1 MKRIFS
7 GIQPSGVLH
16 IGNYIGAIKQ
26 FVQMQE
32 DGECIFCVVDLHAI
46 TVPQDPEQLKKNIL
60 SVAAMYIACG
70 IDPNKSTIFVQSDRP
85 EHSELAV
92 ILNCYMKMGQLR
104 RLTQYKE
111 KSGVLGDAT
120 FRSKDGNISITIFI
134 LGSDTIEDVYAR
146 FAESCKTIEMP
157 RFLEMNEVAGQLQ
170 ENNISLEPLS
180 VGLFDYPVLMAADI
194 LLYQT
199 TDVPIGDDQKQ
210 HLEITRNIA
219 ERINNKYGKLFVV
232 PNPIIKKSGARIM
245 GLDDPSKKMSKS
257 AESVLNYIALTDDAE
272 TIRNKVKKAVTDS
285 GSEIKSGADKPA
297 LTNLLT
303 IYSEITD
310 KTVDELEK
318 EFEGKQYG
326 EFKDALAEEIVKFLA
341 PIQEKYKSLMAE
353 PDKLRQIMIDG
364 AKKIEPIAQATLKE
378 TKNKIGLG

>member
-1 MKRIFS
+1 MKRVFS

-26 FVQMQE
+26 FVELQN

-46 TVPQDPEQLKKNIL
+46 TVEQDPEELKKNII

-92 ILNCYMKMGQLR
+92 ILNCFTSLGELQRM
-104 RLTQYKE
+104 TQFKE
-111 KSGVLGDAT
+111 K
-120 FRSKDGNISITIFI
+120 
-134 LGSDTIEDVYAR
+134 
-146 FAESCKTIEMP
+146 AENKPNVS
-157 RFLEMNEVAGQLQ
+157 A
-170 ENNISLEPLS
+170 
-180 VGLFDYPVLMAADI
+180 GLFDYPVLMAADI

-219 ERINNKYGKLFVV
+219 ERLNNKYGQIFVV

-245 GLDDPSKKMSKS
+245 GLDDPTKKMSKS
-257 AESVLNYIALTDDAE
+257 AESALNYIALTDDAE

-303 IYSEITD
+303 IYSEISG
-310 KTVDELEK
+310 KTIEELEK

-326 EFKDALAEEIVKFLA
+326 EFKDSLAEEIVKFLA
-341 PIQEKYKSLMAE
+341 PIQEKYNALMAE
-353 PDKLRQIMIDG
+353 PEKLRQILSDG
-364 AKKIEPIAQATLKE
+364 AKKIEPLAQKTLKE
-378 TKNKIGLG
+378 VKNKVGLG

>member
-1 MKRIFS
+1 MKRVFS

-26 FVQMQE
+26 FVELQNN
-32 DGECIFCVVDLHAI
+32 DECIFCVVDLHAI
-46 TVPQDPEQLKKNIL
+46 TVPQDPEELKKNIL
-60 SVAAMYIACG
+60 SVAAIYIACG
-70 IDPNKSTIFVQSDRP
+70 IDPDKSVIFVQSDRP

-92 ILNCYMKMGQLR
+92 ILNCFTSQGELQRM
-104 RLTQYKE
+104 TQFKE
-111 KSGVLGDAT
+111 K
-120 FRSKDGNISITIFI
+120 
-134 LGSDTIEDVYAR
+134 
-146 FAESCKTIEMP
+146 AENKS
-157 RFLEMNEVAGQLQ
+157 NV
-170 ENNISLEPLS
+170 S

-219 ERINNKYGKLFVV
+219 ERLNNKYSDLFTV

-245 GLDDPSKKMSKS
+245 GLDDPRAKMSKS
-257 AESVLNYIALTDDAE
+257 AESALNYIALTDDAE
-272 TIRNKVKKAVTDS
+272 TIRNKIKKAVTDS

-297 LTNLLT
+297 LSNLLT
-303 IYSEITD
+303 IYSEISG
-310 KTVDELEK
+310 KTIEEIEK

-326 EFKDALAEEIVKFLA
+326 EFKDALSEEIIKFLA

-353 PDKLRQIMIDG
+353 PEKLHQILADG
-364 AKKIEPIAQATLKE
+364 AKKIEPQAKKTLKE
-378 TKNKIGLG
+378 VKTKIGLG